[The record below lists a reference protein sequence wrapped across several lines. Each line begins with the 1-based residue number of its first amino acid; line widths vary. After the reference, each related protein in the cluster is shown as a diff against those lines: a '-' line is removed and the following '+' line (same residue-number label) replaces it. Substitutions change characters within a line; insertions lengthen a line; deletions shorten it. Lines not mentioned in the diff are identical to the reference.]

1 MIKFLSKQKTIYNNY
16 DCPFYFSNPQG
27 NSNSIYAQNNN
38 TNQNGSWVASNNIL
52 TEPTIDSISIPISK
66 GYVNGNISYFVTT
79 DASEKGIVSS
89 VTNTTKF
96 SINYA
101 LSLAGTPQSARQQGY
116 VFTNGVKGEGPFG
129 FQLSVAS
136 ATPANEW
143 I

>member
-1 MIKFLSKQKTIYNNY
+1 MHRIIILIRMVLWCLQI
-16 DCPFYFSNPQG
+16 
-27 NSNSIYAQNNN
+27 
-38 TNQNGSWVASNNIL
+38 IL
-52 TEPTIDSISIPISK
+52 TEPTTDSISIPISK

-89 VTNTTKF
+89 VTNTSKF

-101 LSLAGTPQSARQQGY
+101 PSLAGTPQSSRQQGY

-136 ATPANEW
+136 ATPANGGYRSPIWNKLCKME
-143 I
+143 